1 MEKTYFEDRQKQNNN
16 EFPYISIQTSEE
28 NDPKE
33 KYKKKSLQR
42 YKFHIFHHNNVLK
55 RIKSTGLDMNMVD
68 EILNSNHSLI
78 YQLIK
83 NNQQNESQKNINMQ
97 ENMTKNELKTN
108 DNDAINLLQT
118 YYEDLIKKY
127 EKNNNDNMSEN
138 INIKDQRRRSFNNEN
153 PFQFP
158 LKLDEFTKIKYITG
172 TKGKASVDLTPK
184 KKILSLNE
192 ANNFKPNMKG
202 LNTKSSINK
211 FKKLTFPKFI
221 QREQKKSN
229 SASDILSGNA
239 NLNNPLLINNKISL
253 FKDTFT
259 NLRKNK
265 KISYINNKKIPN
277 FLYKNRNRNRNK
289 SEFNQDHIKGG
300 VNFKKMLSRDYLN
313 RLDAAK
319 VDGVYSSVFPNYEY
333 IEPKCIMKVSYSNKR
348 HSLYNTSFKGLGG
361 EATFNMDKLF
371 FKYNNHNPPKSFY
384 LEKMAGR
391 GKYLRNKLPI
401 FMLNQVD
408 RNCCNS
414 FNEKNLKMN
423 FYSNGRLQQ
432 IISCFDNKKSF
443 NFKLNDKS
451 EEKTEDQIN
460 FENYAKKIFEKGITN
475 NDNDNEVKSA
485 DEDSGAVLEKKM
497 VTSIPFRVNS
507 LFKNFMSEYKRNGK
521 YSDKIDG
528 ITFKNFKIANKIRAK
543 KLL

>member
-28 NDPKE
+28 NDSKE

-184 KKILSLNE
+184 KK
-192 ANNFKPNMKG
+192 
-202 LNTKSSINK
+202 
-211 FKKLTFPKFI
+211 
-221 QREQKKSN
+221 
-229 SASDILSGNA
+229 
-239 NLNNPLLINNKISL
+239 
-253 FKDTFT
+253 
-259 NLRKNK
+259 
-265 KISYINNKKIPN
+265 Y
-277 FLYKNRNRNRNK
+277 Y
-289 SEFNQDHIKGG
+289 H
-300 VNFKKMLSRDYLN
+300 
-313 RLDAAK
+313 
-319 VDGVYSSVFPNYEY
+319 
-333 IEPKCIMKVSYSNKR
+333 
-348 HSLYNTSFKGLGG
+348 
-361 EATFNMDKLF
+361 
-371 FKYNNHNPPKSFY
+371 
-384 LEKMAGR
+384 
-391 GKYLRNKLPI
+391 
-401 FMLNQVD
+401 
-408 RNCCNS
+408 
-414 FNEKNLKMN
+414 
-423 FYSNGRLQQ
+423 
-432 IISCFDNKKSF
+432 
-443 NFKLNDKS
+443 
-451 EEKTEDQIN
+451 
-460 FENYAKKIFEKGITN
+460 
-475 NDNDNEVKSA
+475 
-485 DEDSGAVLEKKM
+485 
-497 VTSIPFRVNS
+497 
-507 LFKNFMSEYKRNGK
+507 
-521 YSDKIDG
+521 
-528 ITFKNFKIANKIRAK
+528 
-543 KLL
+543 

>member
-28 NDPKE
+28 NDSKE

-192 ANNFKPNMKG
+192 ANNFKPNMKS

-289 SEFNQDHIKGG
+289 SEINQDHIKGG